1 MIVLNYTRCLICALC
16 FLCFKV
22 TSKPLPTG
30 NAIKKK
36 HNDVILLSDD
46 DSGNTAYRKA
56 KMLFQ
61 EEIFDK
67 ASEAFWVALMKGS
80 DDKQF
85 TVRYSFSQS
94 FRYNRMPKL
103 IIDIFE

>member
-1 MIVLNYTRCLICALC
+1 MIALYFTRCIICALC
-16 FLCFKV
+16 FLHFNV

-30 NAIKKK
+30 NALKKK
-36 HNDVILLSDD
+36 RNDVIALSDD

-67 ASEAFWVALMKGS
+67 ASEAYWAALMKGS
-80 DDKQF
+80 DGNQF
-85 TVRYSFSQS
+85 TVRRPLS
-94 FRYNRMPKL
+94 
-103 IIDIFE
+103 